1 MHAPDSLSAK
11 VNRLKPRLS
20 ALERRVADH
29 ILAEREATIM
39 TSAAQL
45 AKAIGTSDA
54 TVIRTV
60 RHLGF
65 SSLNDLRQALAA
77 DLRADITLADR
88 LSASISRESTDTA
101 STLRQVLDIQRKTL
115 DAMDT
120 PGTVKDF
127 DSFLDEICRPAR
139 LLVFGIGPSG
149 HLAAYFATQM
159 QRLGADMIALEKTG
173 IGFAD
178 DVLRMRKGD
187 GVIALAYDRPY
198 PEITALFDR
207 ATELGVKRLLI
218 TSPTTAPPDS
228 RADRMLFVPRGVRD
242 GFGLHAGTLALLEAL
257 IVGYAARNRDPALE
271 TLERLNHYRL
281 QIAGDTR
288 KFDAPG

>member
-1 MHAPDSLSAK
+1 MHAPESLSTR

-20 ALERRVADH
+20 ALESRVADH

-39 TSAAQL
+39 ASAAQL
-45 AKAIGTSDA
+45 ARTIGTSDA

-60 RHLGF
+60 RRLGF
-65 SSLNDLRQALAA
+65 DSLDDLRRALAA

-88 LSASISRESTDTA
+88 LSRSIDEKGTDPASN
-101 STLRQVLDIQRKTL
+101 LRQVLDIQRQTL

-120 PGTVKDF
+120 PQTARDYEH
-127 DSFLDEICRPAR
+127 FLAEICGHAR

-149 HLAAYFATQM
+149 HLAGYFATQM

-187 GVIALAYDRPY
+187 AVIALAYDRPY
-198 PEITALFDR
+198 PEITALF
-207 ATELGVKRLLI
+207 
-218 TSPTTAPPDS
+218 
-228 RADRMLFVPRGVRD
+228 
-242 GFGLHAGTLALLEAL
+242 
-257 IVGYAARNRDPALE
+257 
-271 TLERLNHYRL
+271 
-281 QIAGDTR
+281 
-288 KFDAPG
+288 